1 MLSDVPLS
9 YPRYVASLF
18 AANDCARSLL
28 AAAFVQFSSQM
39 YTNLGIDKGVT
50 LVAGLS
56 VVGIGGMYG
65 LYFYGSRLR
74 ARSKFT
80 G

>member
-1 MLSDVPLS
+1 
-9 YPRYVASLF
+9 
-18 AANDCARSLL
+18 
-28 AAAFVQFSSQM
+28 M
-39 YTNLGIDKGVT
+39 YQKLGIDHGVT

-56 VVGIGGMYG
+56 VLGIGGMYG
-65 LYFYGSRLR
+65 LYFYGARLR

>member
-1 MLSDVPLS
+1 
-9 YPRYVASLF
+9 
-18 AANDCARSLL
+18 
-28 AAAFVQFSSQM
+28 M

-65 LYFYGSRLR
+65 LYFYGARLR